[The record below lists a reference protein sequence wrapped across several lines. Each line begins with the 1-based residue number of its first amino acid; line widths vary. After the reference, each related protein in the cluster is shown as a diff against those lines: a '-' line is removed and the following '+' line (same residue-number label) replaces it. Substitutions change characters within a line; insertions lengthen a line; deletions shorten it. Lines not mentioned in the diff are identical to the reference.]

1 MAKPVTEYKLV
12 KIQISGSEHDRL
24 HQVAKELKV
33 SYQHLVGSILRQY
46 LNDVGRPLI
55 IRSLQRELE
64 EPESR

>member
-33 SYQHLVGSILRQY
+33 SYQNLVGSILRQY
-46 LNDVGRPLI
+46 LADVGRPLI
-55 IRSLQRELE
+55 IRSLQAEQV